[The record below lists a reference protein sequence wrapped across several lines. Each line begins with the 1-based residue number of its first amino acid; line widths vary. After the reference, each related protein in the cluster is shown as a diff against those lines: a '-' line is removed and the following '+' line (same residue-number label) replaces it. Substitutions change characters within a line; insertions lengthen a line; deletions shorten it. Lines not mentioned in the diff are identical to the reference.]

1 MRTCCGHFFVIQ
13 LVTGCSFW
21 NEAATGYSSFTA
33 ANFDAALPACAV
45 PLLWWIMPEAVI
57 NSSVWATFHWS

>member
-1 MRTCCGHFFVIQ
+1 MRTCCGHFSLYSWLLAAV
-13 LVTGCSFW
+13 FW

-57 NSSVWATFHWS
+57 NSSVWA